1 MAFLGSRT
9 IFATAAMMVLAFLL
23 SLCSTSDAFI
33 AANFVTFPFV
43 SKLAFMVFGP
53 MMDAKLIFMYGLVF
67 RRRFTFSLTVG
78 LFVLVA
84 VICLAFGT
92 ITR

>member
-1 MAFLGSRT
+1 
-9 IFATAAMMVLAFLL
+9 
-23 SLCSTSDAFI
+23 
-33 AANFVTFPFV
+33 
-43 SKLAFMVFGP
+43 